1 MALWIR
7 EGAPK
12 LAGKPGPQRCRFPGS
27 RAPGDTASAWL
38 ALTAPP
44 HPRPQQAQDRP
55 LPLLRTWL
63 LGTVTV
69 FGVSQRQENKES
81 TCCQCDSDLENPE
94 KGKSWLPASKGGRPP
109 AGGHRGRLALLVPAA
124 EFLLF
129 SLIKVLGISV
139 CGPAWNP
146 ATLIEG
152 GEMLGAL
159 LFLWLGSRRH
169 GF

>member
-1 MALWIR
+1 MPFPGKQGPR
-7 EGAPK
+7 GHGQC
-12 LAGKPGPQRCRFPGS
+12 LAGSHCS
-27 RAPGDTASAWL
+27 
-38 ALTAPP
+38 PP
-44 HPRPQQAQDRP
+44 PRPQQAQDRP